1 MRKNNSRKQFVK
13 NPERNTHKRKSK
25 ERQKKELQKM
35 LDGLGTV
42 SYGAKIKLSDD
53 GGRSARTSLKSRRD
67 EVSAEG
73 VFSSSKSGFGFVA
86 VEGEER
92 DIFIPE
98 GKTRGAIDGDR
109 VLIIYH
115 KYTSFTGENKT
126 EGRVGDIIS

>member
-1 MRKNNSRKQFVK
+1 MKRNNFKKQFGK

-25 ERQKKELQKM
+25 ERQKKELEKL
-35 LDGLGTV
+35 LDGIGAS
-42 SYGAKIKLSDD
+42 SYGAKIKISDD
-53 GGRSARTSLKSRRD
+53 GGRSARSSVKSRHD
-67 EVSAEG
+67 ETKAEG

-115 KYTSFTGENKT
+115 KY
-126 EGRVGDIIS
+126 